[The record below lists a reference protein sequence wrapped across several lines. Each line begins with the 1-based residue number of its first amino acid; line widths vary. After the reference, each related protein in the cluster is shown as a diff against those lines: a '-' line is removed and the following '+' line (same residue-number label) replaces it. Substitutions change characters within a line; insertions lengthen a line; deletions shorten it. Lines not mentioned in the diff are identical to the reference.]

1 MKKITCIIFEQENS
15 RSQGELVFFQD
26 FIEVRYDGKVHRLE
40 NSSVDLEIGGSNS
53 QYIFIK
59 SDSLNIYFE
68 AMQLKGSK
76 IANPIVADVFSRFK
90 LSVKKSY
97 FYTSLIILF
106 VLAITFT
113 GFFFRGIIVESFVQK
128 IPYRVEQE
136 LGEKLFDLQ
145 KVGMKFVA
153 NKSANIILQ
162 ENIRELRANLPVE
175 YKNFRVFIS
184 KDPSMN
190 AFAFPGGNIVLNS
203 GLILKADSFS
213 EVLGVL
219 AHEMSHV
226 TRRHVLK
233 GIIYNISLFSVV
245 NLLVGD
251 ISGLI
256 AVALENGGSILSL
269 KFSKEMELEADRDGL
284 VLLEKS
290 GVGVNGLI
298 RFLEK
303 VKEEEDRILEEIPV
317 DGEIINKI
325 TPFFSTHPATQD
337 RINYLKINSK
347 DHLNNKIS
355 EEDFIKFRK
364 LIKDSI

>member
-1 MKKITCIIFEQENS
+1 MKKITCIIFEQKNS
-15 RSQGELVFFQD
+15 RSQGELVFFQG
-26 FIEVRYDGKVHRLE
+26 FIEVRCDGKVHRLE
-40 NSSVDLEIGGSNS
+40 NSSIDLEIGGSNS

-59 SDSLNIYFE
+59 SESLNIYFE
-68 AMQLKGSK
+68 ARQLKGVK
-76 IANPIVADVFSRFK
+76 IANPRVAEVFTKFNS
-90 LSVKKSY
+90 SVKKSY
-97 FYTSLIILF
+97 LFTSFIF
-106 VLAITFT
+106 
-113 GFFFRGIIVESFVQK
+113 IIVLSLLYTVFFSRGVIVDFLVQK
-128 IPYRVEQE
+128 IPYRIEQE
-136 LGEKLFDLQ
+136 LGKKLFDLQ
-145 KVGMKFVA
+145 KVQMKFIV
-153 NKSANIILQ
+153 NKSANNILE
-162 ENIRELRANLPVE
+162 ENIRGLRTNLPIE
-175 YKNFRVFIS
+175 YQNFRVFIS
-184 KDPSMN
+184 RDPSMN

-226 TRRHVLK
+226 TRRHVIE

-269 KFSKEMELEADRDGL
+269 NFSKEMELEADRDGL
-284 VLLEKS
+284 ILLEKS
-290 GVGVNGLI
+290 GVELNGLI

-303 VKEEEDRILEEIPV
+303 VKAEEDKILEEISV
-317 DGEIINKI
+317 DGEFINKI

-337 RINYLKINSK
+337 RINYLKINTK
-347 DHLNNKIS
+347 DYLNNKIN